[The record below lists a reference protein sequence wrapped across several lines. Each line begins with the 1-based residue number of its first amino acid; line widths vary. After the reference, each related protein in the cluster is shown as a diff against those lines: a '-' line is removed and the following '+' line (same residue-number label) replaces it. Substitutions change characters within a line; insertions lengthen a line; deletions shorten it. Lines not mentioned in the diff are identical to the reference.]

1 MDGRRTFEDFFDMKK
16 KDLKAYLKEV
26 GLKISGNK
34 RELAQRAF
42 DQLDT
47 NRALLNHDT
56 AGTSSQDKVI
66 SNEQIPEIQK
76 LSSGWNSDPKLRP
89 TLSHKDI
96 EIYLLNSS
104 HRTGDK
110 GKMLCYR
117 QLNRGYNFFNEQYIH
132 KVMTNIVNKRCCYI
146 RSKCFP
152 SMKQGT
158 YYSQWIL
165 VTRDA
170 PH

>member
-47 NRALLNHDT
+47 KRALLNHDT
-56 AGTSSQDKVI
+56 AGTCSQDKVI
-66 SNEQIPEIQK
+66 SNEQIPEIQE

-89 TLSHKDI
+89 TL
-96 EIYLLNSS
+96 
-104 HRTGDK
+104 
-110 GKMLCYR
+110 
-117 QLNRGYNFFNEQYIH
+117 
-132 KVMTNIVNKRCCYI
+132 
-146 RSKCFP
+146 
-152 SMKQGT
+152 
-158 YYSQWIL
+158 
-165 VTRDA
+165 
-170 PH
+170 